1 MQVKFINM
9 MNRSISFRAGEEPLQ
24 LDPYSV
30 RPLEDETAHT
40 GAKPKQTNDNRRL
53 FFFSLLRQGSE
64 KYLNFVEPFDLD
76 LNGTSH
82 VVSLHDGTRNTL
94 VLTETDAGLLRYISV
109 RMPTPV
115 ASATSLLPF
124 FPAVARDLPGDTS
137 LISKIVFFISIVF
150 FYCLNLASK
159 KNKKNLLF
167 ILPSLTKRHD
177 IKACLYPQFEDI
189 NAKPEEGNN
198 ALRQVS
204 RLFYAIS
211 GAIITGRSP
220 HLNLASRLQ

>member
-40 GAKPKQTNDNRRL
+40 GAKPKQTNDSRRL
-53 FFFSLLRQGSE
+53 FFFSLLRQGGE
-64 KYLNFVEPFDLD
+64 TYLTFVEPFDLD

-124 FPAVARDLPGDTS
+124 FPAVARDQPGDTS

-159 KNKKNLLF
+159 KKQKTAFYSAFTYKTSRHQSLSLSPVRGHKRKARRGQQRF
-167 ILPSLTKRHD
+167 EASFPIVFTQFQAPSSQPDHLT
-177 IKACLYPQFEDI
+177 
-189 NAKPEEGNN
+189 
-198 ALRQVS
+198 
-204 RLFYAIS
+204 
-211 GAIITGRSP
+211 
-220 HLNLASRLQ
+220 